1 MKRIL
6 IILVCA
12 FAILSTYAQN
22 TSDGT
27 LKFLGIPVDGSK
39 EEMISQL
46 KAKDFRYNSYDDLL
60 YGQFNGKD
68 AEIHVGTNH
77 GVVDRVVVVFP
88 SIPES
93 QIISEYNA
101 LLSQFNRNEKY
112 IGVGENESIASDENI
127 SYEIAV
133 SHKNYEADF
142 AYLSPDLFSEEEAS
156 QIRSLLNQAKGL
168 DKEEIQALVASMT
181 PSEEGDM
188 SVEQAMLILNKMM
201 SFTSSHVWFTILED
215 GSEYCICLYYDNLKN
230 RPHGE
235 DL

>member
-1 MKRIL
+1 MRKIVVTAL
-6 IILVCA
+6 LTL
-12 FAILSTYAQN
+12 FACIALAQ
-22 TSDGT
+22 TSSEGT
-27 LKFLGIPVDGSK
+27 LKFLGIPVDGTK
-39 EEMISQL
+39 DEMISRL

-101 LLSQFNRNEKY
+101 LLSQFNNNDKY
-112 IGVGENESIASDENI
+112 IGIGENERIASDENL
-127 SYEIAV
+127 SYEIAIH
-133 SHKNYEADF
+133 HKDYEADF
-142 AYLSPDLFSEEEAS
+142 AYISPDLFSEEEAS
-156 QIRSLLNQAKGL
+156 QIRSLLSQAKNM
-168 DKEEIQALVASMT
+168 DKEEMQALLASMA
-181 PSEEGDM
+181 PNEEGEM
-188 SVEQAMLILNKMM
+188 SVEQGMLILNKMM
-201 SFTSSHVWFTILED
+201 SFVSSHVWFAILED
-215 GSEYCICLYYDNLKN
+215 GSKYCICLYYDNLKN